1 MFTRALFSGNISV
14 GIAYDLVFGSRF
26 TPNDSVTVVIE
37 DAPGG
42 TVLYSGSTPTDDTGQ
57 FQIQRDVHGVD
68 LLAGMH
74 VTVTDD
80 ATGFAKDLVLADL
93 SIDTIDPATDVV
105 SGTAPDG
112 TVNLSIYGVPMG
124 QVPATVTGGVWSYD
138 FSPFDITL
146 TTTVSA
152 SVNDDDL
159 GDIVALLRDLPL
171 VDHDAPGAVN
181 VRYIARLCAHDWG
194 LHHDVTRNL
203 ELCRAHLARLQLADD
218 ARRRVRA
225 ALDEMQAALRGTPKS
240 PRWRVR
246 SFFGEAFPWHDTVD
260 EREGV
265 RIGHLEGE

>member
-1 MFTRALFSGNISV
+1 MAQFYRPCVHRDDGGPQHADDRIDLF
-14 GIAYDLVFGSRF
+14 
-26 TPNDSVTVVIE
+26 
-37 DAPGG
+37 
-42 TVLYSGSTPTDDTGQ
+42 
-57 FQIQRDVHGVD
+57 
-68 LLAGMH
+68 
-74 VTVTDD
+74 
-80 ATGFAKDLVLADL
+80 
-93 SIDTIDPATDVV
+93 IDTFRLDHQIALKKRLGLEDY
-105 SGTAPDG
+105 TAPASD
-112 TVNLSIYGVPMG
+112 VLLVKL
-124 QVPATVTGGVWSYD
+124 QR
-138 FSPFDITL
+138 
-146 TTTVSA
+146 A

-203 ELCRAHLARLQLADD
+203 ELCRAHLSGLQLDDD

-225 ALDEMQAALRGTPKS
+225 ALDEMQAALRGAPKS

-246 SFFGEAFPWHDTVD
+246 SLFGEAFPWHDTVD